1 MTSTATFTTA
11 ADQAR
16 TAVERSTELWQQS
29 ARSLTE
35 QTDQLWPLPQLDAFS
50 DANRKFVEYLED
62 GLEVNKNVFLK
73 WFSAVTSVTE
83 AFGRQLEAVNE
94 FQRGHGRAI
103 STWISGES
111 ETFGN
116 AAKQQVQQ
124 VGEIQVQQAKY
135 AQQAEQDREEKARQ
149 AEQDRQ
155 EKARQAER
163 DRAKAERERARRAR
177 DDARE
182 RYQGLTKA
190 ELAEKLAERDLPKT
204 GNVDELVERLVSAD
218 TN

>member
-1 MTSTATFTTA
+1 MTSSATFTTA

-29 ARSLTE
+29 TRSLTE
-35 QTDQLWPLPQLDAFS
+35 QTDQLWPFPQLDAFS

-73 WFSAVTSVTE
+73 WFGAVSSVTE
-83 AFGRQLEAVNE
+83 GFGRQLEAVNE
-94 FQRGHGRAI
+94 FQRGHSRAI

-111 ETFGN
+111 ETLGN
-116 AAKQQVQQ
+116 AAKQQVQR
-124 VGEIQVQQAKY
+124 VGEVQLQQAKY

-149 AEQDRQ
+149 AE
-155 EKARQAER
+155 R
-163 DRAKAERERARRAR
+163 DKAKAERERARRAR
-177 DDARE
+177 DEVRK

-190 ELAEKLAERDLPKT
+190 DLAEKLAERDLPKT

>member
-16 TAVERSTELWQQS
+16 TAVATELWQQS

-73 WFSAVTSVTE
+73 WFSAVTSGTE

-149 AEQDRQ
+149 AE
-155 EKARQAER
+155 R
-163 DRAKAERERARRAR
+163 DKAKAERERARRAR

-190 ELAEKLAERDLPKT
+190 ELAEKLAE
-204 GNVDELVERLVSAD
+204 
-218 TN
+218 

>member
-29 ARSLTE
+29 TRSLTE

-50 DANRKFVEYLED
+50 DASRKFVEYLED

-73 WFSAVTSVTE
+73 WFGALTSVTE

-135 AQQAEQDREEKARQ
+135 AQKAEQDREEKARQ
-149 AEQDRQ
+149 AE
-155 EKARQAER
+155 R
-163 DRAKAERERARRAR
+163 DKAKAERGRARRAR